1 MLFDVRRNHSLGSA
15 RGLGRKEV
23 KPLRDHYDSTLC
35 KLKMEGEGLLR
46 KITLNDGHK
55 MPMFGLG
62 VFNFFSEGQALKA
75 AKFAL
80 QSGYRMLDTA
90 AYYQ

>member
-1 MLFDVRRNHSLGSA
+1 
-15 RGLGRKEV
+15 
-23 KPLRDHYDSTLC
+23 
-35 KLKMEGEGLLR
+35 MEGEGFLK

-62 VFNFFSEGQALKA
+62 VWNYHARGEALKA

-80 QSGYRMLDTA
+80 QCGYRMIDTA
-90 AYYQ
+90 KYYG